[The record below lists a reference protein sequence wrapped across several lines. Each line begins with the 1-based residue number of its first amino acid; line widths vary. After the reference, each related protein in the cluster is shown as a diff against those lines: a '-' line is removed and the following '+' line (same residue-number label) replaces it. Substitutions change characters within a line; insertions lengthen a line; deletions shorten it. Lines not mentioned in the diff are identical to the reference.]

1 LRWATTFADFDC
13 AGRGAGRALLF
24 CGLAGVDLRAEVL
37 FPAAVLEAAVLD
49 AGAAALRAGTPFVAI
64 FFDVLLLDEAI
75 SLTFVALR
83 AGAFSAAER
92 LMIGF
97 GRAVD
102 LLANERLFPEDVE
115 EF

>member
-1 LRWATTFADFDC
+1 LRWATDLAAFDC
-13 AGRGAGRALLF
+13 AEREAGGALRF
-24 CGLAGVDLRAEVL
+24 CGLAGVALRAEVL
-37 FPAAVLEAAVLD
+37 LAAAVLDAEVLD
-49 AGAAALRAGTPFVAI
+49 AGAAPLRAGALFVTL
-64 FFDVLLLDEAI
+64 FFDVLPLDEAI

-97 GRAVD
+97 GRAAD
-102 LLANERLFPEDVE
+102 LPANVRLFPEEVE